1 MAKGKSSSFTEKS
14 ISAVTTI
21 ARIALSDSE
30 TALSEIIRVCTELT
44 DADYGTIQLL
54 DKDSQTLT
62 ILASEGKGNL
72 DEKARG
78 ETPIPMGAV
87 GRSARTRKPQ
97 LIADKSLDIDYVV
110 FDGDTRSELAVPIIA
125 DEQII
130 GVLNLES
137 TKEGKFTPEDVR
149 IIELLSS
156 IIASALRK
164 SQQPKEADSK
174 KLIQDSKKPLVFVLM
189 PFKDP
194 FDKYYRAIIK
204 PAIEEANMQC
214 LRADEIFGATEIVKD
229 IWKAIRR
236 SEIVIAELTT
246 RNPNVMYELGLSHA
260 IGKPVIM
267 LSQSIDDVPFDLRS
281 IRCLLYDTIEPNWSE
296 QLHKKITQSINA
308 IQSDRDSQPNFLN
321 IK

>member
-14 ISAVTTI
+14 ISAVASI
-21 ARIALSDSE
+21 ARIALSDSK

-44 DADYGTIQLL
+44 DADYGTILLL
-54 DKDSQTLT
+54 DKDSQTLK
-62 ILASEGKGNL
+62 IIASDVKGNI
-72 DEKARG
+72 DEKVG
-78 ETPIPMGAV
+78 EETPIPMGAV
-87 GRSARTRKPQ
+87 GRSARTRKTQ

-125 DEQII
+125 DEQVI

-137 TKEGKFTPEDVR
+137 TKEGNFTVEDVQM
-149 IIELLSS
+149 IELLSS
-156 IIASALRK
+156 IVASALRK
-164 SQQPKEADSK
+164 SQQPKESDSTK
-174 KLIQDSKKPLVFVLM
+174 SIQDSKRPLAFVLM

-204 PAIEEANMQC
+204 PAIEGANMQS

-229 IWKAIRR
+229 IWKAIRKA
-236 SEIVIAELTT
+236 EIVIAELTT

-281 IRCLLYDTIEPNWSE
+281 LRCLLYDTIEPNWSD
-296 QLHKKITQSINA
+296 QLHKKITQSINV
-308 IQSDRDSQPNFLN
+308 IQSDKDSQTNFLD